1 MKLIEKPPFESFI
14 DIRIFKDIPKHDL
27 ETIYEKVE
35 CRHYDHEETIIQE
48 ETKGDNVFVL
58 TSGKVRIVKEVNDE
72 RTEVLGYYSEKGGLF
87 GEMAILEDKPRSA
100 GMIADS
106 ECEILTVSKENFIN
120 LVETVPPFSLAVA
133 KNISQFLRET
143 DARLIKSLK
152 DENEQ
157 LRHANFMLQET
168 QEALINKERLALIG
182 RMASTILHD
191 MKNPMSTIG
200 GYAQLIKLRKHTQAQ
215 LNNYADI
222 ISRQVGQF
230 TSMAQDLLT
239 FAQGGDEIQIKS
251 MPANVYFNECCE
263 SLDLKFSERE
273 IKFEADIQFEGDI
286 RIDGARFYRVMDN
299 IAVNAL
305 DVLEPGGTFKIQ
317 TIEVDTGLRI
327 IIEDNGP
334 GMSEEVKQNA
344 FKEFYTFGKRKG
356 TGLGLAIVKRV
367 VDDHDGVI
375 RIESQLGEGT
385 QFVID
390 LPAIGYDLLPK
401 SKHQIP
407 IPFYQ
412 NTEGSEQDNS

>member
-1 MKLIEKPPFESFI
+1 MKLIEKPTFESFKG
-14 DIRIFKDIPKHDL
+14 IRIFKDIPEKDL
-27 ETIYEKVE
+27 KTIYEKVE

-48 ETKGDNVFVL
+48 ETKGDNVFIL
-58 TSGKVRIVKEVNDE
+58 ASGKVRIVKQVNDE
-72 RTEVLGYYSEKGGLF
+72 RTEVLGFYSEKGGLF

-106 ECEILTVSKENFIN
+106 DCDILAVSRGNFIK

-143 DARLIKSLK
+143 DERLIKSLK
-152 DENEQ
+152 EENEQ
-157 LRHANFMLQET
+157 LRHANYMLQET

-200 GYAQLIKLRKHTQAQ
+200 GYAQLIKIKKNTQAK
-215 LNNYADI
+215 LVEYADI
-222 ISRQVGQF
+222 ISRQVAQF
-230 TSMAQDLLT
+230 TNMAQDLLT
-239 FAQGGDEIQIKS
+239 FAQGGDEIQLKS
-251 MPANVYFNECCE
+251 IPANIYFSECFE
-263 SLDLKFSERE
+263 SLDLKFGERQV
-273 IKFEADIQFEGDI
+273 KFEKNLKFEGDL
-286 RIDGARFYRVMDN
+286 RLDGARFYRVLDN

-305 DVLEPGGTFKIQ
+305 DVLGPDGTFRME
-317 TIEVDTGLRI
+317 TLEVDTGLRI
-327 IIEDNGP
+327 ILEDNGP
-334 GMSEEVKQNA
+334 GMSEEVRQNA

-356 TGLGLAIVKRV
+356 TGLGLAIAKRV

-375 RIESQLGEGT
+375 SIESTEGEGT
-385 QFVID
+385 RFIID
-390 LPAIGYDLLPK
+390 LPAVGYDLLPK

-412 NTEGSEQDNS
+412 KDSQAEA